1 MPANYTK
8 RLQIMASSIWN
19 KKLSGL
25 PGALCIMLSTV
36 WARLTNWMT
45 TQTVL
50 GNIKHHGKHI
60 LVMRGCTYRYP
71 QLIEIGDNVIIG
83 RNAIMTAEICKEYD
97 NPNGG
102 GVCIAQGVSIG
113 NNCEIDFS
121 GGVKIGKL
129 AHIAHHVQIS
139 THDHGYD
146 YRNKPVGKALEIGE
160 GAFIG
165 SRSVILHN
173 CGRIGRNA
181 VIGTGSV
188 VTKDVPDY
196 AIVAGN
202 PAKIIKYI
210 ESNT

>member
-1 MPANYTK
+1 
-8 RLQIMASSIWN
+8 MASSIWN

-25 PGALCIMLSTV
+25 PGALCIILSSV
-36 WARLTNWMT
+36 WARLANWIT

-50 GNIKHHGKHI
+50 GNIKRHGKHI

-83 RNAIMTAEICKEYD
+83 RNITMTAEICKEYD
-97 NPNGG
+97 NQENGG
-102 GVCIAQGVSIG
+102 YLLVNQRVSIG
-113 NNCEIDFS
+113 NDCELDFS
-121 GGVKIGKL
+121 GGVKIGQL

-146 YRNKPVGKALEIGE
+146 YRNTPVGKALEICE
-160 GAFIG
+160 GVFIG

-173 CGRIGRNA
+173 CSRIGKNA

-196 AIVAGN
+196 AVVAGN
-202 PAKIIKYI
+202 PARIIKYLN
-210 ESNT
+210 ENDNK